1 MDVRI
6 CKAISFNKFFF
17 NHAFYSRKSL
27 RQLEDT
33 LKHNINVDTLKH
45 NINVNWMRKTEQKE
59 KQSRKYKIKLGLR
72 HINEINV
79 TKFLSKPHV
88 EPLVF

>member
-27 RQLEDT
+27 RQLE
-33 LKHNINVDTLKH
+33 DTLKH

-88 EPLVF
+88 EP